1 MQAGDQDSVMNAD
14 DFPPPD
20 GALAVGQVVAAAG
33 LLGVVVDDDDLAW
46 LANAMAEQRAVEAV
60 IDGLVLDDIDP
71 LVTFDPRWND

>member
-1 MQAGDQDSVMNAD
+1 MQAGGQDSVMDAGN
-14 DFPPPD
+14 FPPPD
-20 GALAVGQVVAAAG
+20 GALALGQVVAAAG

>member
-1 MQAGDQDSVMNAD
+1 MNAD